1 MRVMPY
7 LVQWRLG
14 GVELLRGNE
23 LVPGMLRSDRMSVQ
37 TYKKK
42 AEMAQST
49 ELSKRT
55 GCAAEVLRSRGGCL
69 LFVRSGWTMRY
80 GPVFARRV
88 GLP

>member
-7 LVQWRLG
+7 LVQRRLG
-14 GVELLRGNE
+14 GAELLRGNE
-23 LVPGMLRSDRMSVQ
+23 LVPGMLRSDRTAVQ

-55 GCAAEVLRSRGGCL
+55 GCVAEVLRSRGGCC
-69 LFVRSGWTMRY
+69 
-80 GPVFARRV
+80 
-88 GLP
+88 